1 MNRPRMTSAAC
12 GLLRALVARARHD
25 RILLSNWTTIDWHSL
40 TFSGEKHHAGLVFS
54 GADAAARAGEWAA
67 GLEEAEVNLGP
78 SAFLAE
84 IALVTPPTARDD
96 GSILIELEALTIK
109 G

>member
-12 GLLRALVARARHD
+12 GLLRALVARAGHD
-25 RILLSNWTTIDWHSL
+25 RILLSDWTTIDWHSL

-54 GADAAARAGEWAA
+54 GPDASARVDRWAA
-67 GLEEAEVNLGP
+67 GLAEAELDLGT

-84 IALVTPPTARDD
+84 IALAAPPRTRAD
-96 GSILIELEALTIK
+96 GSVLVEVEALTIAD
-109 G
+109 